1 MRGRDVSTI
10 NRLALAVPSQ
20 TERKVCRYT
29 QIAKMNRLT
38 VSSERQGVVLLPGRV
53 LRSMVVSVSLSDS
66 SRLLSS
72 RSEASGLP
80 ALVDGVAN
88 PVDAGITADGLVCRV
103 DENDFVVL
111 VYTVLVDPVGLV
123 VGEPSQHSRRPQYA
137 VSRPLLPTHVQ
148 NTKTTASPCN
158 SLFGNAPQ
166 ASLELELV
174 YTLVGGFTK
183 GSTLGSLLFPST
195 SANSDSVDD
204 VSLLGLVTQSAS
216 LVGSRRSGCSVDDI
230 ELTVLPAS
238 DLLVTVL

>member
-111 VYTVLVDPVGLV
+111 VYTVLVDPVG
-123 VGEPSQHSRRPQYA
+123 
-137 VSRPLLPTHVQ
+137 VQ

-238 DLLVTVL
+238 DSLEESGEITLLLCA